1 MLHCERAGSSLR
13 IPASLSNACH
23 LANLAGAPLCSTRD
37 ISQRERPSPKS
48 PPKRRSDHELILSWT
63 TAELLPQPDT
73 GQAPHLAALPT
84 IASLHCLYESEG
96 CTYTD
101 TVVHQRNVQI
111 LRYPSVWGYTSYGMA
126 MVYCNEWMYT
136 MHITLL
142 VQGYMSL

>member
-1 MLHCERAGSSLR
+1 MHATWQILLVRPCVQHV
-13 IPASLSNACH
+13 IYLSESVPRQN
-23 LANLAGAPLCSTRD
+23 
-37 ISQRERPSPKS
+37 
-48 PPKRRSDHELILSWT
+48 PPQGRSDYELIFSWT

-101 TVVHQRNVQI
+101 TVVHQRKVQL
-111 LRYPSVWGYTSYGMA
+111 LRYPSVWGYTSYGTA

>member
-1 MLHCERAGSSLR
+1 MHDTWQILLVRPCVEHV
-13 IPASLSNACH
+13 IYLSESVPRQN
-23 LANLAGAPLCSTRD
+23 
-37 ISQRERPSPKS
+37 
-48 PPKRRSDHELILSWT
+48 PPQGRSDYELIFSWT

-101 TVVHQRNVQI
+101 TVVHQRKVQL
-111 LRYPSVWGYTSYGMA
+111 LRYPSVWGYTSYGTA

>member
-1 MLHCERAGSSLR
+1 MHATWQILLVRPCVQHV
-13 IPASLSNACH
+13 IYLSESVPRQN
-23 LANLAGAPLCSTRD
+23 
-37 ISQRERPSPKS
+37 
-48 PPKRRSDHELILSWT
+48 PPQGRSDYELIFSWT

>member
-1 MLHCERAGSSLR
+1 MHDTWQILLVRPCVQHV
-13 IPASLSNACH
+13 IYLSESVPRQN
-23 LANLAGAPLCSTRD
+23 
-37 ISQRERPSPKS
+37 
-48 PPKRRSDHELILSWT
+48 PPQRRSDYELIFSWT

-111 LRYPSVWGYTSYGMA
+111 LRYPSVWGYTSYGTA

>member
-1 MLHCERAGSSLR
+1 MHDTWQILLVRPCVEHV
-13 IPASLSNACH
+13 IYLSESVPRQN
-23 LANLAGAPLCSTRD
+23 
-37 ISQRERPSPKS
+37 
-48 PPKRRSDHELILSWT
+48 PPQGRSDYELIFSWT

-111 LRYPSVWGYTSYGMA
+111 LRYPSVWGYTSYGTA

>member
-1 MLHCERAGSSLR
+1 MHDTWQILLVRPCVQHV
-13 IPASLSNACH
+13 IYLSESVPRQN
-23 LANLAGAPLCSTRD
+23 
-37 ISQRERPSPKS
+37 
-48 PPKRRSDHELILSWT
+48 PPQGRSDYELIFSWT

-101 TVVHQRNVQI
+101 TVVHQRKVQL
-111 LRYPSVWGYTSYGMA
+111 LRYPSVWGYTSYGTA

>member
-1 MLHCERAGSSLR
+1 MHDTWQILLVRPCAQHV
-13 IPASLSNACH
+13 IYLSESVPRQN
-23 LANLAGAPLCSTRD
+23 
-37 ISQRERPSPKS
+37 
-48 PPKRRSDHELILSWT
+48 PPQGRSDYELIFSWT